1 MERDR
6 RRRVSLGARPRSRAA
21 SPNSDTGLRYVTKR
35 LSPQRM
41 STASTPML
49 YGAAYNVYVRA
60 VRLAL
65 AEKGVDYRL
74 IEVELNAEEGAPANY
89 LHHAHFMRIPAF
101 EHAGERLYEASAITR
116 YVDEA
121 FDGPAL
127 MPTGARDR
135 ARVNLII
142 SIIENYGYGPMV
154 WSIFVERCRAAVA
167 GRKADEDKIAAAVP
181 QVAHALDA
189 LEEMANEKG
198 PYLIGEMLTL
208 GDLHLAAMLAYGTLA
223 PEGATLVEARPR
235 LQRWWSAMKQRP
247 SMRDT
252 RSPLEE

>member
-1 MERDR
+1 
-6 RRRVSLGARPRSRAA
+6 
-21 SPNSDTGLRYVTKR
+21 
-35 LSPQRM
+35 
-41 STASTPML
+41 ML

-65 AEKGVDYRL
+65 AEKGVQYQL
-74 IEVELNAEEGAPANY
+74 IEIDLGAEEGAPANY
-89 LHHAHFMRIPAF
+89 LHHASFMRIPAF

-127 MPTGARDR
+127 MPSTPRER
-135 ARVNLII
+135 ARVNQII

-167 GRKADEDKIAAAVP
+167 GRLADEEKIAAAVP
-181 QVAHALDA
+181 QVAYALDA
-189 LEEMANEKG
+189 LEEMTVG
-198 PYLIGEMLTL
+198 PHLIGEALTL
-208 GDLHLAAMLAYGTLA
+208 ADLHLAAMLAYGTLA
-223 PEGATLVEARPR
+223 PEGATLVDARPR
-235 LQRWWSAMKQRP
+235 LQHWWSRMKNRP

-252 RSPLEE
+252 RSPLED

>member
-1 MERDR
+1 M
-6 RRRVSLGARPRSRAA
+6 
-21 SPNSDTGLRYVTKR
+21 TKR
-35 LSPQRM
+35 LPHLRM
-41 STASTPML
+41 STAGTPIL

-74 IEVELNAEEGAPANY
+74 IEVALNAEEGAPANY
-89 LHHAHFMRIPAF
+89 LHHANFLRIPAF

-121 FDGPAL
+121 FEGPAL
-127 MPTGARDR
+127 MPARPPER
-135 ARVNLII
+135 ARVNQII

-154 WSIFVERCRAAVA
+154 WSIFVERCRAAVS

-189 LEEMANEKG
+189 LEEMTLG
-198 PYLIGEMLTL
+198 PQLIGEALTL
-208 GDLHLAAMLAYGTLA
+208 ADLHLAAMLAYGTLA

-235 LQRWWSAMKQRP
+235 LQRWWAAMKQRP

>member
-1 MERDR
+1 MERHR
-6 RRRVSLGARPRSRAA
+6 PRRVSLGARPRSRTGP
-21 SPNSDTGLRYVTKR
+21 PNSDTGIRHLTKR
-35 LSPQRM
+35 LPHLRTSA
-41 STASTPML
+41 ASTPLL

-89 LHHAHFMRIPAF
+89 LHHANFMRIPAF

-116 YVDEA
+116 YIDEA
-121 FDGPAL
+121 FEGPAL
-127 MPTGARDR
+127 MPATPRER
-135 ARVNLII
+135 ARVNQII

-167 GRKADEDKIAAAVP
+167 GRKADEHKIAAAVP
-181 QVAHALDA
+181 QVAYALDA
-189 LEEMANEKG
+189 LEEMT
-198 PYLIGEMLTL
+198 PHQIGGTVTL
-208 GDLHLAAMLAYGTLA
+208 ADLHLAAMLAYGTLA
-223 PEGATLVEARPR
+223 PEGATLVDARPR
-235 LQRWWSAMKQRP
+235 LRRWWAAMKQRP

>member
-6 RRRVSLGARPRSRAA
+6 RRRVSLRARQRSRAGL
-21 SPNSDTGLRYVTKR
+21 PNSDTEPRHVTKR
-35 LSPQRM
+35 LSHQRM
-41 STASTPML
+41 STAGTPIL

-74 IEVELNAEEGAPANY
+74 IEVALNAEEGAPANY
-89 LHHAHFMRIPAF
+89 LHHANFMRIPAF

-121 FDGPAL
+121 FEGPAL
-127 MPTGARDR
+127 MPATPPER
-135 ARVNLII
+135 ARVNQII

-154 WSIFVERCRAAVA
+154 WSIFVERCRAAVS

-189 LEEMANEKG
+189 LEEMTLG
-198 PYLIGEMLTL
+198 PQLIGEALTL
-208 GDLHLAAMLAYGTLA
+208 ADLHLAAMLAYGTLA
-223 PEGATLVEARPR
+223 PEGATLVGARPR
-235 LQRWWSAMKQRP
+235 LQRWWATMKQRP

>member
-1 MERDR
+1 
-6 RRRVSLGARPRSRAA
+6 
-21 SPNSDTGLRYVTKR
+21 
-35 LSPQRM
+35 
-41 STASTPML
+41 ML

-65 AEKGVDYRL
+65 AEKGVQYQL
-74 IEVELNAEEGAPANY
+74 IELDLGAEEGAPANY
-89 LHHAHFMRIPAF
+89 LHHASFMRIPAF

-127 MPTGARDR
+127 MPASPRER
-135 ARVNLII
+135 ARVNQII

-154 WSIFVERCRAAVA
+154 WSIFVERCRAVVA
-167 GRKADEDKIAAAVP
+167 GRMADEEKIASAVP
-181 QVAHALDA
+181 LVAYALDA
-189 LEEMANEKG
+189 LEEVTVG
-198 PYLIGEMLTL
+198 PHLIGEALTL

-223 PEGATLVEARPR
+223 PEGATLVDARPR
-235 LQRWWSAMKQRP
+235 LQRWWSTMKQRP

>member
-1 MERDR
+1 
-6 RRRVSLGARPRSRAA
+6 
-21 SPNSDTGLRYVTKR
+21 
-35 LSPQRM
+35 
-41 STASTPML
+41 ML

-65 AEKGVDYRL
+65 AEKGVGYQL
-74 IEVELNAEEGAPANY
+74 IEIDLGAEEGAPANY
-89 LHHAHFMRIPAF
+89 LHHANFMRIPAF

-127 MPTGARDR
+127 MPATPRER
-135 ARVNLII
+135 ARVNQII

-154 WSIFVERCRAAVA
+154 WSIFVERCRAVVA
-167 GRKADEDKIAAAVP
+167 GRMADEEKIAAAVP
-181 QVAHALDA
+181 QVAYALDA
-189 LEEMANEKG
+189 LEEMT
-198 PYLIGEMLTL
+198 PHQIGETVTL
-208 GDLHLAAMLAYGTLA
+208 ADLHLAAMLAYGTLA

-235 LQRWWSAMKQRP
+235 LQRWWSEMKNRP

>member
-1 MERDR
+1 
-6 RRRVSLGARPRSRAA
+6 
-21 SPNSDTGLRYVTKR
+21 
-35 LSPQRM
+35 
-41 STASTPML
+41 ML

-65 AEKGVDYRL
+65 AEKGVGYQL
-74 IEVELNAEEGAPANY
+74 IEIDLGAEEGAPANY
-89 LHHAHFMRIPAF
+89 LHHANFMRIPAF

-116 YVDEA
+116 YIDEA

-127 MPTGARDR
+127 MPATPRER
-135 ARVNLII
+135 ARVNQII

-154 WSIFVERCRAAVA
+154 WSIFVERCRAVVA
-167 GRKADEDKIAAAVP
+167 GRMADEEKIAAAVP
-181 QVAHALDA
+181 QVAYALDA
-189 LEEMANEKG
+189 LEEMT
-198 PYLIGEMLTL
+198 PHQIGETVTL
-208 GDLHLAAMLAYGTLA
+208 ADLHLAAMLAYGTLA

-235 LQRWWSAMKQRP
+235 LQRWWSEMKNRP

>member
-1 MERDR
+1 
-6 RRRVSLGARPRSRAA
+6 
-21 SPNSDTGLRYVTKR
+21 
-35 LSPQRM
+35 
-41 STASTPML
+41 ML

-65 AEKGVDYRL
+65 AEKGVQYQL
-74 IEVELNAEEGAPANY
+74 IEIDLGAEEGAPANY
-89 LHHAHFMRIPAF
+89 LHHASFMRIPAF

-127 MPTGARDR
+127 MPATPRER
-135 ARVNLII
+135 ARVNQII

-154 WSIFVERCRAAVA
+154 WNIFVERCRAVVA
-167 GRKADEDKIAAAVP
+167 GRMADEDKIAAAVP
-181 QVAHALDA
+181 QVAYALDA
-189 LEEMANEKG
+189 LEEMTVG
-198 PYLIGEMLTL
+198 PHLIGAALTL
-208 GDLHLAAMLAYGTLA
+208 ADLHLAAMLAYGTLA

-235 LQRWWSAMKQRP
+235 LQHWWSEMKSRP

-252 RSPLEE
+252 RSPLED

>member
-6 RRRVSLGARPRSRAA
+6 RRRVSLGTRQRSRAGL
-21 SPNSDTGLRYVTKR
+21 PNSDTGIRHLTKR
-35 LSPQRM
+35 LSHQRM

-65 AEKGVDYRL
+65 AEKGVDYGL

-89 LHHAHFMRIPAF
+89 LHHANFMRIPAF

-121 FDGPAL
+121 FEGPAL
-127 MPTGARDR
+127 MPRSPRDR
-135 ARVNLII
+135 AHVNQVI
-142 SIIENYGYGPMV
+142 SIIENYGYRPMV
-154 WSIFVERCRAAVA
+154 WSIFVERCRAAVS
-167 GRKADEDKIAAAVP
+167 GRKADEDKIAGAVP
-181 QVAHALDA
+181 QVAYALDA
-189 LEEMANEKG
+189 LEEMTDDKG
-198 PYLIGEMLTL
+198 PHLTGRAITL
-208 GDLHLAAMLAYGTLA
+208 ADLHLAAMLAYGTLA
-223 PEGATLVEARPR
+223 PEGATLVDARPR
-235 LQRWWSAMKQRP
+235 LQRWWSDMKNRP

>member
-6 RRRVSLGARPRSRAA
+6 RRRVSLRARQRSRAGL
-21 SPNSDTGLRYVTKR
+21 PNSDTGTRHLTKR
-35 LSPQRM
+35 LPHLRM
-41 STASTPML
+41 STAGTPIL

-74 IEVELNAEEGAPANY
+74 IEVALNAEEGAPANY
-89 LHHAHFMRIPAF
+89 LHHANFLRIPAF

-121 FDGPAL
+121 FEGPAL
-127 MPTGARDR
+127 MPARPPER
-135 ARVNLII
+135 ARVNQII

-154 WSIFVERCRAAVA
+154 WSIFVERCRAAVS

-189 LEEMANEKG
+189 LEEMTLG
-198 PYLIGEMLTL
+198 PQLIGEALTL
-208 GDLHLAAMLAYGTLA
+208 ADLHLAAMLAYGTLA

-235 LQRWWSAMKQRP
+235 LQRWWAAMKQRP

>member
-1 MERDR
+1 M
-6 RRRVSLGARPRSRAA
+6 
-21 SPNSDTGLRYVTKR
+21 TKR
-35 LSPQRM
+35 LSHLRI
-41 STASTPML
+41 STVSTPIL

-74 IEVELNAEEGAPANY
+74 IEVALNAEEGAPANY
-89 LHHAHFMRIPAF
+89 LHHANFMRIPAC
-101 EHAGERLYEASAITR
+101 EHAGERLYEASATGR
-116 YVDEA
+116 CVDEA
-121 FDGPAL
+121 FEGPAL
-127 MPTGARDR
+127 MPATPPER
-135 ARVNLII
+135 ARVNQII

-154 WSIFVERCRAAVA
+154 WSIFVERCRAAVS

-189 LEEMANEKG
+189 LEEMTLG
-198 PYLIGEMLTL
+198 PQLIGEALTL
-208 GDLHLAAMLAYGTLA
+208 ADLHLAAMLAYGTLA

-235 LQRWWSAMKQRP
+235 LQRWWTTMKQRP

-252 RSPLEE
+252 RSPLED